1 MIFIPRWILAILIYI
16 GISYII
22 IRIKPPIMF
31 DPYGKPKEFGLGISD
46 GKSVLAPVFI
56 FPILALLC
64 YFITSIFYFIL

>member
-1 MIFIPRWILAILIYI
+1 
-16 GISYII
+16 
-22 IRIKPPIMF
+22 MF